1 MEDRLFITIGKYF
14 IAFQFIEGL
23 IDQALLMLW
32 GHENWTGSQK
42 RLAAM
47 SNFHK
52 VEALSQEMLKNER
65 LVRAQSR
72 PEWDDLAAS
81 TRDRLHRERSTRN
94 RIAHSQYLFDAL
106 KFDGPVVQSAR
117 VKEGSEVRFE
127 TDIMTEESQNALV
140 ENILDLAKSVSALRT
155 QLVHD
160 FSASAE

>member
-1 MEDRLFITIGKYF
+1 MDDRLFITIGKYF

-23 IDQALLMLW
+23 IDQSLLMLW
-32 GHENWTGSQK
+32 GHENWNDSQK

-52 VEALSQEMLKNER
+52 VESLSQEMLKNER
-65 LVRAQSR
+65 LARAQSR
-72 PEWDDLAAS
+72 PEWDDVAAS
-81 TRDRLHRERSTRN
+81 VRERLHGERATRN

-117 VKEGSEVRFE
+117 VKEGSEIRFE
-127 TDIMTEESQNALV
+127 TDAMTEENQNALI
-140 ENILDLAKSVSALRT
+140 ENILDLVKSVSALRT
-155 QLVHD
+155 QLIHD